1 MLKGISESYADIR
14 EDKSKSFWKT
24 KLKILIKKHLLSR
37 DTIIEEELIRGY
49 EYHQNEAK
57 KDSHLMEWIKREN
70 YINNGS
76 IK

>member
-1 MLKGISESYADIR
+1 M
-14 EDKSKSFWKT
+14 SFIPVNEP
-24 KLKILIKKHLLSR
+24 LLNGNEKKYLLGR

-57 KDSHLMEWIKREN
+57 KDEKLMEWIKRES